1 MRTSY
6 RSKRNINR
14 RIVLQI
20 IGYYSNQSSD
30 WLLFYTLVVEIIMIS
45 LYNESIYHLL
55 YITYGLS
62 TRYIESILFLYNVP
76 HVFHPMKGS

>member
-1 MRTSY
+1 MFLT
-6 RSKRNINR
+6 
-14 RIVLQI
+14 
-20 IGYYSNQSSD
+20 
-30 WLLFYTLVVEIIMIS
+30 VEIIASS

-62 TRYIESILFLYNVP
+62 TRYIESILFLHNVP